1 MGFSFL
7 GAFGGAAKQLSA
19 EYTQDRL
26 DEKRRQAQMLGI
38 FLPELIN
45 ERKERK
51 LKKGRMRELNVAL
64 SRYIT
69 DDDIN
74 LRYNLLAAGEERAK
88 AFVDDVA
95 SWEQK
100 TGKRLNNVAEFEK
113 LGMLPPGYEP
123 PKETYENFDDFF
135 KQRIVGN
142 IVPYISDKSSD
153 LQKSIAKS
161 LGARSPE
168 MLKDSV
174 YAQLAAFSGDDI
186 STVASDIEGT
196 RDIQEA
202 LAPGL
207 LSKPLDPLEAIK
219 YQGLIKTQ
227 EQINAGLDI
236 TVNVDAL
243 GQEFKGV
250 GLAVAEKLVDMES
263 KRLTG
268 LYNKARAL
276 SEEGKSTDNQKKIG
290 TNFRGMLSQT
300 GKNIGNLMGATV
312 QLDAKTGGITF
323 DWPGGEKNQL
333 LKRVAQH
340 AVSSMASLIHDGQ
353 TRDIDYGRL
362 LKNTWDED
370 TLIDQVYISAAIL
383 DAQVGDGKGTAFYDR
398 LTLPGTG
405 GTSTA
410 VYSRRNK
417 GTDLYNATKTVTVN
431 RLNRLTS
438 QAPAA
443 LPAKVVTPSKRPGFT
458 VIQKIASVK
467 ILNSPTVDEKNDIRS
482 AIVKALPNIIAAGKL
497 KIAYMQLPAGGQKLF
512 GKGQSPSVADIM
524 DSDFLGKEF
533 FGLPHSINKAIKS
546 GELDKLKEYFKK
558 I

>member
-7 GAFGGAAKQLSA
+7 GAFGGAAKQLTT
-19 EYTQDRL
+19 EYAQDRL
-26 DEKRRQAQMLGI
+26 AEKQRQAQMLGI
-38 FLPELIN
+38 FLPELIS

-51 LKKGRMRELNVAL
+51 LKKRRMRELNVAL

-88 AFVDDVA
+88 AFVDDMA

-236 TVNVDAL
+236 TVNVNAL
-243 GQEFKGV
+243 DQEFKGV

-276 SEEGKSTDNQKKIG
+276 SEKGESTDNQKKIG

-300 GKNIGNLMGATV
+300 AKTIANIMNAKV
-312 QLDAKTGGITF
+312 IADAKTGEVTF

-353 TRDIDYGRL
+353 TSDVDYGRL
-362 LKNTWDED
+362 LKNTWDEAV
-370 TLIDQVYISAAIL
+370 LIDQVYISAAIL
-383 DAQVGDGKGTAFYDR
+383 DAQVEDGKGTAFFDR
-398 LTLPGTG
+398 LTLPGKG
-405 GTSTA
+405 GITTA
-410 VYSRRNK
+410 VWSRRDR
-417 GTDLYNATKTVTVN
+417 GTDIYNATKTVTVN
-431 RLNRLTS
+431 RLNSLSS

-443 LPAKVVTPSKRPGFT
+443 LPTAVVTPSKRPGFI

-467 ILNSPTVDEKNDIRS
+467 ILNDPTVDEKNDIRS
-482 AIVKALPNIIAAGKL
+482 AIETVLPNIIAAGKL
-497 KIAYMQLPAGGQKLF
+497 AVPTVQGR
-512 GKGQSPSVADIM
+512 SPNITDIM
-524 DSDFLGKEF
+524 DLDWIGKRF
-533 FGLPHSINKAIKS
+533 FGLPYSINKAIES

>member
-7 GAFGGAAKQLSA
+7 GALGGATKQLTT

-26 DEKRRQAQMLGI
+26 AEKQRQAQMLGI
-38 FLPELIN
+38 FLPELIS

-51 LKKGRMRELNVAL
+51 LKKRRLRELDAAL
-64 SRYIT
+64 SRFIP
-69 DDDIN
+69 DENKN
-74 LRYNLLAAGEERAK
+74 LKYNILGAGEERAK
-88 AFVDDVA
+88 AFVDDMT

-100 TGKRLNNVAEFEK
+100 TGQRINNLKKFKELK
-113 LGMLPPGYEP
+113 MIPDDYEP
-123 PKETYENFDDFF
+123 PAETYTSFDDFF

-142 IVPYISDKSSD
+142 ILPYISDKSSD
-153 LQKSIAKS
+153 LQKNIAKS

-207 LSKPLDPLEAIK
+207 LSKPLDPITRMQAENAVK
-219 YQGLIKTQ
+219 K
-227 EQINAGLDI
+227 EKQIANALNM
-236 TVNVDAL
+236 TLNVNAL
-243 GQEFKGV
+243 GQEFTDV
-250 GLAVAEKLVDMES
+250 GLDVAGKLVSMEKDMQA
-263 KRLTG
+263 G
-268 LYNKARAL
+268 LYSKARAL
-276 SEEGKSTDNQKKIG
+276 AEKGKATANQRQIG

-300 GKNIGNLMGATV
+300 AKTIADTMGATV
-312 QLDAKTGGITF
+312 IEDAKTGGITF
-323 DWPGGEKNQL
+323 DWKGGKKTEL

-353 TRDIDYGRL
+353 TRDVDYGIL
-362 LKNTWDED
+362 LKNTWDEAV
-370 TLIDQVYISAAIL
+370 LVDQIYISAAIL
-383 DAQVGDGKGTAFYDR
+383 DSQVGDGKGTAFYNR

-405 GTSTA
+405 GIPTA
-410 VYSRRNK
+410 VYSRRDK
-417 GTDLYNATKTVTVN
+417 GTDIYNATKTVTVN

-438 QAPAA
+438 QTPIPAP
-443 LPAKVVTPSKRPGFT
+443 PKVVTPSKRPGFS

-467 ILNSPTVDEKNDIRS
+467 ILNKPTVPEKLEIKK
-482 AIVKALPNIIAAGKL
+482 AIETALPNIIAAGKL
-497 KIAYMQLPAGGQKLF
+497 KIAYMPIKGGQKVF
-512 GKGQSPSVADIM
+512 SKGQSPNVADIM

-533 FGLPHSINKAIKS
+533 FGLPHSINKAIQS

>member
-7 GAFGGAAKQLSA
+7 GAFGGAAKQLTT
-19 EYTQDRL
+19 EYAQDRL
-26 DEKRRQAQMLGI
+26 AEKQRQAQMLGI
-38 FLPELIN
+38 FLPELIS

-51 LKKGRMRELNVAL
+51 LKKRRMRELNVAL

-88 AFVDDVA
+88 AFVDDMA

-236 TVNVDAL
+236 TVNVNAL
-243 GQEFKGV
+243 DQEFKGV

-276 SEEGKSTDNQKKIG
+276 SEKGESTDNQKKIG

-300 GKNIGNLMGATV
+300 AKTIANIMNAKV
-312 QLDAKTGGITF
+312 IADAKTGEVTF

-353 TRDIDYGRL
+353 TSDVDYGRL
-362 LKNTWDED
+362 LKNTWDEAV
-370 TLIDQVYISAAIL
+370 LIDQVYISAAIL

-398 LTLPGTG
+398 LTLPGKG
-405 GTSTA
+405 GITTA
-410 VYSRRNK
+410 VWSRRDR
-417 GTDLYNATKTVTVN
+417 GTDIYNATKTVTVN
-431 RLNRLTS
+431 RLNSLSS

-443 LPAKVVTPSKRPGFT
+443 LPTAVVTPSKRPGFI

-467 ILNSPTVDEKNDIRS
+467 ILNDPTVDEKNDIRS
-482 AIVKALPNIIAAGKL
+482 AIETVLPNIIAAGKL
-497 KIAYMQLPAGGQKLF
+497 AVPTVQGR
-512 GKGQSPSVADIM
+512 SPNITDIM
-524 DSDFLGKEF
+524 DLDWIGKRF
-533 FGLPHSINKAIKS
+533 FGLPYSINKAIES

>member
-7 GAFGGAAKQLSA
+7 GAFGGAAKQLTT
-19 EYTQDRL
+19 EYAQDRL
-26 DEKRRQAQMLGI
+26 AEKQRQAQMLGI
-38 FLPELIN
+38 FLPELIS

-51 LKKGRMRELNVAL
+51 LKKRRMRELNVAL

-88 AFVDDVA
+88 AFVDDMA

-236 TVNVDAL
+236 TVNVNAL
-243 GQEFKGV
+243 DQEFKGV

-276 SEEGKSTDNQKKIG
+276 SEKGKSTDNQKKIG

-300 GKNIGNLMGATV
+300 AKTIANIMNAKV
-312 QLDAKTGGITF
+312 IADAKTGEVTF

-353 TRDIDYGRL
+353 TSDVDYGRL
-362 LKNTWDED
+362 LKNTWDEAV
-370 TLIDQVYISAAIL
+370 LIDQVYISAAIL

-398 LTLPGTG
+398 LTLPGKG
-405 GTSTA
+405 GITTA
-410 VYSRRNK
+410 VWSRRDR
-417 GTDLYNATKTVTVN
+417 GTDIYNATKTVTVN
-431 RLNRLTS
+431 RLNSLSS

-443 LPAKVVTPSKRPGFT
+443 LPTAVVTPSKRPGFI

-467 ILNSPTVDEKNDIRS
+467 ILNKPTVDEKNDIRS
-482 AIVKALPNIIAAGKL
+482 AIEKALPNIIAAGKL
-497 KIAYMQLPAGGQKLF
+497 AVPVVQ
-512 GKGQSPSVADIM
+512 GQSPNITDIM
-524 DSDFLGKEF
+524 DQGWIGKRF
-533 FGLPHSINKAIKS
+533 FGLPYSINKAIES
-546 GELDKLKEYFKK
+546 GELDKLQEYFKK